1 MVPVYFIYLLIL
13 RHHYLFYRCLIK
25 KTYQLARGFFFNWM
39 LGQIN
44 AKENTLLNNGHQVI
58 ISILKVMFPH
68 SWQAASK
75 HSAARGIRAIVS
87 KRKGRGAH
95 RKWLQPHGGK
105 SEASP
110 ASPAASTQ
118 YREKQG
124 KCQVSRAF
132 RERLRPEYKESQEK
146 QSERPTCGEKKVV

>member
-1 MVPVYFIYLLIL
+1 MFDQKDLPL
-13 RHHYLFYRCLIK
+13 RKGFYWI
-25 KTYQLARGFFFNWM
+25 

-44 AKENTLLNNGHQVI
+44 AEENTLLNNGHQVI

-68 SWQAASK
+68 CWQAVSRQ
-75 HSAARGIRAIVS
+75 SAARGIRAIVS

-95 RKWLQPHGGK
+95 RKWLRPHGGK

-110 ASPAASTQ
+110 ASPAAPTQ

-132 RERLRPEYKESQEK
+132 RERLRPKHKEPLEK
-146 QSERPTCGEKKVV
+146 QSERPTRGEKKVVKKRKHRCKNTNPPEM